1 MRGFFIFGLLYSI
14 FMAKKTST
22 FDPDGP
28 ASSDTLFGLPY
39 TVENAKVVALPVP
52 WDVTVS
58 YQSGAAKGPEAILKA
73 SVQVDLFDEKVPEA
87 WKIGIAMEDMPDKWI
102 KRSKKLR
109 PKAEEY
115 IDMFTSGKGNPK
127 KMKATLNEIN
137 AECKEL
143 MKWVKEKSL
152 SHLKKNKI
160 VALIGGD
167 HSTPLGLMQAVSE
180 RYKSFGI
187 LHIDAHCD
195 LRDTYEGFTYS
206 HASIMFNALK
216 IKNMEKLVQVAIRDF
231 SEGENTLIENSK
243 GRIKLF
249 SDKAMKEKMFHGASW
264 YDIKQNIVSHLPKHV
279 YISFDI
285 DGLDPKL
292 CPNTGTPVPG
302 GLEFWEAIHLIEMV
316 VESGRQIV
324 SFDINEVAPGEDEW
338 DANVGARLLY
348 KISNLAA
355 VSANNAK

>member
-1 MRGFFIFGLLYSI
+1 MT
-14 FMAKKTST
+14 KKASST

-28 ASSDTLFGLPY
+28 ATGETLFGLPY
-39 TVENAKVVALPVP
+39 TIENAKVVALPVP

-58 YQSGAAKGPEAILKA
+58 YQSGAAKGPEAILQA
-73 SVQVDLFDEKVPEA
+73 SAQVDLFDEKVPNA
-87 WKIGIAMEDMPDKWI
+87 WKIGIAMEDMPEQWI
-102 KRSKKLR
+102 KKSKKLR

-115 IDMFTSGKGNPK
+115 INLFTLGKADNK
-127 KMKATLNEIN
+127 KAQDVLKEIN

-143 MKWVKEKSL
+143 MKWVKDKSL

-180 RYKSFGI
+180 HCDSFGI

-195 LRDTYEGFTYS
+195 LRDAYEGFTYS

-216 IKNMEKLVQVAIRDF
+216 IKNLEKLVQVGIRDY
-231 SEGENTLIENSK
+231 SDGENALIQNSK
-243 GRIKLF
+243 GRVKLF
-249 SDKAMKEKMFHGASW
+249 SDKAMKERMFHSESW
-264 YDIKQNIVSHLPKHV
+264 YEITQSIISALPKKV

-302 GLEFWEAIHLIEMV
+302 GLQFWEAIHLIEMV

-324 SFDINEVAPGEDEW
+324 AFDINEVAPGKDEW

-348 KISNLAA
+348 KMSNLAA
-355 VSANNAK
+355 ISNSVKS

>member
-1 MRGFFIFGLLYSI
+1 
-14 FMAKKTST
+14 MAKKPSPT

-28 ASSDTLFGLPY
+28 AAADTLFGLPY
-39 TVENAKVVALPVP
+39 TVEEAKVVVLPVP

-58 YQSGAAKGPEAILKA
+58 YQSGAAKGPEAILNA

-87 WKIGIAMEDMPDKWI
+87 WKIGIAMESMPAKWI
-102 KRSKKLR
+102 KKSKKLR
-109 PKAEEY
+109 PKAEYY
-115 IDMFTSGKGNPK
+115 IDKFTAHKADNK
-127 KMKATLNEIN
+127 KSQEILKEIN
-137 AECKEL
+137 TECGDL

-180 RYKSFGI
+180 HVGSFGI

-195 LRDTYEGFTYS
+195 LRNAYEGFTYS
-206 HASIMFNALK
+206 HASIMYNALK
-216 IKNMEKLVQVAIRDF
+216 IKNLERLVQVGIRDY
-231 SEGENTLIENSK
+231 SEGENKIIQNSK
-243 GRIKLF
+243 GKVKLF
-249 SDKAMKEKMFHGASW
+249 SDKGLKENIFHGASW
-264 YDIKQNIVSHLPKHV
+264 HEITQRIISTLPKHV

-302 GLEFWEAIHLIEMV
+302 GLQFWEAIYLIEMV
-316 VESGRQIV
+316 VESGRQIIA
-324 SFDINEVAPGEDEW
+324 FDINEVAPGKDEW

-348 KISNLAA
+348 KMSNLAA
-355 VSANNAK
+355 ISNSAKN

>member
-1 MRGFFIFGLLYSI
+1 MT
-14 FMAKKTST
+14 KKASNT

-28 ASSDTLFGLPY
+28 AKADTLFGLPY
-39 TVENAKVVALPVP
+39 TTDNAKVVALPVP

-58 YQSGAAKGPEAILKA
+58 YQSGAAKGPEAILQA
-73 SVQVDLFDEKVPEA
+73 SAQVDLFDEKVPNA
-87 WKIGIAMEDMPDKWI
+87 WKIGIAMDEMPAKLI
-102 KRSKKLR
+102 KKTKTLR
-109 PKAEEY
+109 PKAEAY
-115 IDMFTSGKGNPK
+115 IDLFTDGKANDK
-127 KMKATLNEIN
+127 KAQAVLKEIN
-137 AECKEL
+137 KECEDL
-143 MKWVKEKSL
+143 MKWVKERSL
-152 SHLKKNKI
+152 TFLKKKKI

-180 RYKSFGI
+180 QYGSFGI

-195 LRDTYEGFTYS
+195 LRDAYEGFTYS

-216 IKNMEKLVQVAIRDF
+216 IKNLERLVQVGIRDF
-231 SEGENTLIENSK
+231 SEGENSIIENSK
-243 GRIKLF
+243 GRVKLF
-249 SDKAMKEKMFHGASW
+249 SDKTMKEKMFHGASW
-264 YDIKQNIVSHLPKHV
+264 HEISQSIISTLPKQV

-302 GLEFWEAIHLIEMV
+302 GLQFWEAIHLIEMV

-324 SFDINEVAPGEDEW
+324 AFDINEVAPGKDEW

-348 KISNLAA
+348 KMANLAA
-355 VSANNAK
+355 ISGTTKS

>member
-1 MRGFFIFGLLYSI
+1 MT
-14 FMAKKTST
+14 KKATNT

-28 ASSDTLFGLPY
+28 AKADTLFGLPY

-58 YQSGAAKGPEAILKA
+58 YQSGAAKGPEAILNA
-73 SVQVDLFDEKVPEA
+73 SVQVDLFDEKIPNA
-87 WKIGIAMEDMPDKWI
+87 WKIGIAMEEMPDKWI
-102 KRSKKLR
+102 KKSKKLR
-109 PKAEEY
+109 PKAEAY
-115 IDMFTSGKGNPK
+115 IDMFTNGKTDNK
-127 KMKATLNEIN
+127 KAQDVLNEIN
-137 AECKEL
+137 TECKEL
-143 MKWVKEKSL
+143 MKWVKDKSL
-152 SHLKKNKI
+152 AHLKKNKI

-180 RYKSFGI
+180 HCSSFGI

-195 LRDTYEGFTYS
+195 LRNAYEGFTYS

-216 IKNMEKLVQVAIRDF
+216 IKNLERLVQVGIRDY
-231 SEGENTLIENSK
+231 SEGENAIIQNSK
-243 GRIKLF
+243 GRVKLF
-249 SDKAMKEKMFHGASW
+249 SDKAMKDKMFHGASW
-264 YDIKQNIVSHLPKHV
+264 YEITQGIISTLPKQV

-302 GLEFWEAIHLIEMV
+302 GLQFWEAIHLIEMV

-324 SFDINEVAPGEDEW
+324 AFDINEVAPGKDEW

-348 KISNLAA
+348 KMANLAA
-355 VSANNAK
+355 TSTGAKS

>member
-1 MRGFFIFGLLYSI
+1 MT
-14 FMAKKTST
+14 KKASNT

-28 ASSDTLFGLPY
+28 ATGDTLFGLPY
-39 TVENAKVVALPVP
+39 TIENAKIVALPVP

-73 SVQVDLFDEKVPEA
+73 SAQVDLFDEKVPNA
-87 WKIGIAMEDMPDKWI
+87 WKIGIAMDDMPTQWI
-102 KRSKKLR
+102 KKSKQLR
-109 PKAEEY
+109 PKAEAY
-115 IDMFTSGKGNPK
+115 INLFTEGKADNK
-127 KMKATLNEIN
+127 KALAVLDEIN
-137 AECKEL
+137 TECKEL
-143 MKWVKEKSL
+143 MKWVKERSL
-152 SHLKKNKI
+152 KHLKKNKI

-180 RYKSFGI
+180 HCNSFGI

-195 LRDTYEGFTYS
+195 LRDAYEGFTYS

-216 IKNMEKLVQVAIRDF
+216 IKNLERLVQVGIRDY
-231 SEGENTLIENSK
+231 SEGENDVIEKSK
-243 GRIKLF
+243 GRVKLF
-249 SDKAMKEKMFHGASW
+249 SDKTMKEKMFHGQSW
-264 YDIKQNIVSHLPKHV
+264 YEITQSIISTLPKQV

-302 GLEFWEAIHLIEMV
+302 GLQFWEAIHLIEMV

-324 SFDINEVAPGEDEW
+324 AFDINEVAPGKDEW

-348 KISNLAA
+348 KIANLAA
-355 VSANNAK
+355 VSANTRS